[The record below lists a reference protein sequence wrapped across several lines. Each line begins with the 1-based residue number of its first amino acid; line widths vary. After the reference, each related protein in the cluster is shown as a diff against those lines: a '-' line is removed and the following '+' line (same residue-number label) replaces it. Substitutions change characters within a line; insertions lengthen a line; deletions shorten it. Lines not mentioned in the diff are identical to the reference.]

1 MMSEPAKTK
10 DPKPKEQ
17 PRNPTREAEQFAQDE
32 ERKRGKI
39 PQDVDLDDRRTSPHE
54 RKYSKL

>member
-1 MMSEPAKTK
+1 MADQNTDPKK
-10 DPKPKEQ
+10 DPPKSK
-17 PRNPTREAEQFAQDE
+17 TREAEQFAQDE